1 MSERDARKL
10 LNLIAQRVGLS
21 YEEIVAWLDDQNS
34 LPAIEERIMRGDYT
48 RAVVGVQDAALK
60 FAADVQA
67 GYLTAAQTQTEWLDA
82 RVDNRILRFDTASPQ
97 VVARARSNQLEL
109 VQGFLLEQNQIAR
122 QVTQRA
128 LQESA
133 TIGTNPRRIAQDF
146 KTALGLT
153 AQQEEW
159 VAGYRRALERGD
171 YLAATERE
179 LSSGQADRTLRSY
192 ADRGKVLTPAQID
205 DFVSRY
211 RDNAIQYRAETIAR
225 TEALRN
231 AHDGADDA
239 IKQAIQRGDVE
250 AQALD
255 VEWHAGPGGPNARAD
270 HQAMD
275 GVKVKFGELFVLP
288 DGTRMT
294 GPGDPAGG
302 AKHTANC
309 RCTKSVAFSFAE
321 KRAA

>member
-21 YEEIVAWLDDQNS
+21 YEDVVAWLDDQNS
-34 LPAIEERIMRGDYT
+34 LPAIEERILRGDYT

-133 TIGTNPRRIAQDF
+133 TVGTNPRRIAQDF
-146 KTALGLT
+146 KTAIGLT

-205 DFVSRY
+205 DFVLRY
-211 RDNAIQYRAETIAR
+211 RSNAIAYRAETIAR

-231 AHDGADDA
+231 ANAGAEDA
-239 IKQAIQRGDVE
+239 IQQAIQRGDVD
-250 AQALD
+250 AKDL
-255 VEWHAGPGGPNARAD
+255 VKEWHAGPATSGARD
-270 HQAMD
+270 SHQAMN
-275 GVKVKFGELFVLP
+275 GTQVGFGDVFVLAS
-288 DGTRMT
+288 GVRMRY
-294 GPGDPAGG
+294 PGDPSAP
-302 AKHTANC
+302 ASETANC
-309 RCTKSVAFSFAE
+309 RCTYSTAFAL
-321 KRAA
+321 